1 MKNNLT
7 SLSIFC
13 LAISIVIG
21 SWLISDSLKLKTT
34 NQIQSSKTTNQFQ
47 SSKTYNALL
56 TQKELASYLG
66 ISENDA
72 KKLGPVKDEY
82 TGDTTSVFPY
92 IKLGNKIYYSKLNV
106 DKVLTNMDL
115 GTYSSD

>member
-21 SWLISDSLKLKTT
+21 SWLISDSLK
-34 NQIQSSKTTNQFQ
+34 SKTTNQFQ
-47 SSKTYNALL
+47 SSKTYNVLL

-82 TGDTTSVFPY
+82 TGDTTSVFPF